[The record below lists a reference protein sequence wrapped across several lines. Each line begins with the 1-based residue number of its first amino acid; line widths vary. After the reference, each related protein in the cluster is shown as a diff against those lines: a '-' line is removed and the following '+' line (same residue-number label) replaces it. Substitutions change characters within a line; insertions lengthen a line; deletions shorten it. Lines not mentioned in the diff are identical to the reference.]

1 LVARYVRDVEAAGSN
16 PVTPTTATEGP
27 AGWPGPL
34 LLCSEASR
42 PWEEWAPALSL
53 LCCCAAVLLCCCA
66 AVLLCC
72 CAAVLLCCCAAATR
86 REIAS
91 SGAIVRPQRDEA
103 VVQLAEVYSA
113 GFNLDSLE
121 HESEVAPDAGGVVAG
136 TDARG
141 DDQPMLAPALPGG
154 DPLPVLPHFVAMDAH
169 GLAK

>member
-1 LVARYVRDVEAAGSN
+1 VLRGE
-16 PVTPTTATEGP
+16 
-27 AGWPGPL
+27 
-34 LLCSEASR
+34 
-42 PWEEWAPALSL
+42 PALGGVGASSVT
-53 LCCCAAVLLCCCA
+53 AVLLCCCA
-66 AVLLCC
+66 AVLLRP
-72 CAAVLLCCCAAATR
+72 TR

-154 DPLPVLPHFVAMDAH
+154 DPLLVLPHFVAIDAH